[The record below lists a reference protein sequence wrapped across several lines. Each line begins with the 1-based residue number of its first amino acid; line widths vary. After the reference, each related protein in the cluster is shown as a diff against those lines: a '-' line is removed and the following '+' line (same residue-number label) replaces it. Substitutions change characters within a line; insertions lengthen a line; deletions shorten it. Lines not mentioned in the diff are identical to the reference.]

1 MSGEGLSVSF
11 RRTSM
16 TAKSNQ
22 ELLRE
27 FQKIVYA
34 SPVTKQM
41 KWYGNDHSL
50 EIMEHGD
57 EELAKWT
64 TRSSCH

>member
-16 TAKSNQ
+16 TEKSNA

-27 FQKIVYA
+27 FQSIVYA
-34 SPVTKQM
+34 SPVTRHM
-41 KWYGNDHSL
+41 KWYGKDHTL
-50 EIMEHGD
+50 
-57 EELAKWT
+57 T
-64 TRSSCH
+64 Y